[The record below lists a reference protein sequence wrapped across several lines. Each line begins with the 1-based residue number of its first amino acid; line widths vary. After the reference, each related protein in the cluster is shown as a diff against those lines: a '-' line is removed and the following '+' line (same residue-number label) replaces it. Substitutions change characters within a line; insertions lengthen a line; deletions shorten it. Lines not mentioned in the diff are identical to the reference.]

1 MNREFFWKIGG
12 YDEGMFGWGGE
23 NLELSFRVWR
33 CGGSMENHPC
43 SHVGHIFRPFHP
55 YHIPHDSHGINTAR
69 MAEVWMDE
77 YKRFF
82 YMHRADLREADIG
95 DLADRHAIKDR
106 LQCKSFKWFL
116 ENVYPHKFI
125 MDEQS
130 IAWGRLRAKDGSNTI
145 CIDHLQ
151 RDMAHKLTAYD
162 LGEYPCHPFLGSSQY
177 YTVSKIGEFRN
188 EYMCGQ
194 VSSGRS
200 EHSSGPVK
208 ITMAA
213 CDSKNTNQ
221 KWTLS
226 PSGELRHNNT
236 GLCLDMGEAKPGQ
249 EVSVETC
256 DGSKRQ
262 IWMFDYYEQ
271 GKESWNPNIQ

>member
-1 MNREFFWKIGG
+1 MIDATSLSYFGGGGGGSVSVGGFTWSGHFTWEGLPREVEKTRKHTDPAKTATMAGGLFAIQRDFFWRIGG

-33 CGGSMENHPC
+33 CGGSMEIHPC

-55 YHIPHDSHGINTAR
+55 YHIPEDSHGINTAR

-82 YMHRADLREADIG
+82 YMHRADLRGKDVG
-95 DLADRHAIKDR
+95 DLTERHAIKDR
-106 LQCKSFKWFL
+106 LGCKSFKWFL
-116 ENVYPHKFI
+116 DTVYPHKFI

-130 IAWGRLRAKDGSNTI
+130 IAWGRMRAADGAKQV

-151 RDMAHKLTAYD
+151 RDMAHKLTSYD

-177 YTVSKIGEFRN
+177 YVVSKIGEFRN

-194 VSSGRS
+194 VSSIS
-200 EHSSGPVK
+200 NC
-208 ITMAA
+208 AA
-213 CDSKNTNQ
+213 AAFISCF
-221 KWTLS
+221 LS
-226 PSGELRHNNT
+226 
-236 GLCLDMGEAKPGQ
+236 C
-249 EVSVETC
+249 
-256 DGSKRQ
+256 
-262 IWMFDYYEQ
+262 
-271 GKESWNPNIQ
+271 